1 MKRVLVILAMV
12 LLTAPLLTGCGAGK
26 AVPTFTDSTQ
36 TINAK
41 LNQEFIIALEANPT
55 TGYDWQPV
63 FDSVF
68 ISQVKKDYQQD
79 DNNGQPLMGQGGTDY
94 FTFKAIKTGEAKITL
109 TYFRPWETPKTEDQQ
124 KVFNIIIK

>member
-12 LLTAPLLTGCGAGK
+12 LLTTALLTGCGEDK
-26 AVPTFTDSTQ
+26 SVPTYTDSTQ
-36 TINAK
+36 TVNAK

-63 FDSVF
+63 FDSAFV
-68 ISQVKKDYQQD
+68 SQVKKDYQQD
-79 DNNGQPLMGQGGTDY
+79 DNNGQPLVGQGGTDY
-94 FTFKAIKTGEAKITL
+94 FTFKAIKAGETKITL

-124 KVFNIIIK
+124 KVFNIIVK

>member
-12 LLTAPLLTGCGAGK
+12 LLTTALLTGCAEGK
-26 AVPTFTDSTQ
+26 AVPTLTDSTQ

-63 FDSVF
+63 FDAGF
-68 ISQVKKDYQQD
+68 ISQVKKDYQQN
-79 DNNGQPLMGQGGTDY
+79 DNNGQPLVGQGGTDY
-94 FTFKAIKTGEAKITL
+94 FTFKALKTGETKITL
-109 TYFRPWETPKTEDQQ
+109 TYFRPWETAKPEDQQ

>member
-12 LLTAPLLTGCGAGK
+12 LLTTVLLTGCGDGNS
-26 AVPTFTDSTQ
+26 VPTFTDSTQ
-36 TINAK
+36 TINTQI
-41 LNQEFIIALEANPT
+41 NQEFIIALEANPT

-63 FDSVF
+63 CDSAF

-94 FTFKAIKTGEAKITL
+94 FTFKAVKTGETKITL
-109 TYFRPWETPKTEDQQ
+109 TYFRPWETPKNEDQQ